1 MQTTILNFFDKNEVF
16 ERDEEGTCKLIHF
29 FRSFLDKFKEDLSE
43 EEMRV
48 EEEVRM
54 YQEKVMGVSIYVK
67 SPFVN
72 YLHIHVG
79 NNIHGIKYQIFEQ
92 TLYFH
97 LHIYGPN
104 KHVEIESWLDSHIR
118 ELIRVTRENREVSTF
133 LNEIVRK
140 MKEEREWMCN
150 SLSLG
155 EYVQNQVKKYIIS
168 NDDKKLSFYTDCMI
182 MNTRICYMIKKD
194 NYQFTIY
201 QSYSNEQYHT
211 YFKKNEEEAIQRGN
225 FEKNSKE
232 LENYVY
238 EILKILFF
246 V

>member
-1 MQTTILNFFDKNEVF
+1 MQNFFDKNEVF

-29 FRSFLDKFKEDLSE
+29 FRSFLDKFKEDLSKE
-43 EEMRV
+43 GMTT

-54 YQEKVMGVSIYVK
+54 YEERVMGVSIYVK
-67 SPFVN
+67 SPFIN

-97 LHIYGPN
+97 LHIYGPS
-104 KHVEIESWLDSHIR
+104 KHEEIESWLENHVR

-140 MKEEREWMCN
+140 VKEEREIMYK

-155 EYVQNQVKKYIIS
+155 EYIQNKVKKYIIA
-168 NDDKKLSFYTDCMI
+168 DDDEKLSFYTDCMI
-182 MNTRICYMIKKD
+182 MNTRICYMIK
-194 NYQFTIY
+194 NGPYQFTVY
-201 QSYSNEQYHT
+201 QSYSNEEYHT
-211 YFKKNEEEAIQRGN
+211 YFKKNEEEEIQRGN
-225 FEKNSKE
+225 FKKNSEE
-232 LENYVY
+232 LENYIR
-238 EILKILFF
+238 ETLKILFF

>member
-1 MQTTILNFFDKNEVF
+1 MQNFFDKNEVF
-16 ERDEEGTCKLIHF
+16 KRDEEGTCKLIHF
-29 FRSFLDKFKEDLSE
+29 FRSFLDKFKEDLSMEGMTIE
-43 EEMRV
+43 EEI
-48 EEEVRM
+48 RM
-54 YQEKVMGVSIYVK
+54 YEERVMGVSIYVK

-97 LHIYGPN
+97 LHIYGPS
-104 KHVEIESWLDSHIR
+104 KHEEIESWLDNYVR

-140 MKEEREWMCN
+140 VKEEIEMIYQ
-150 SLSLG
+150 SLSFG
-155 EYVQNQVKKYIIS
+155 EYIQKRVKKYIIT
-168 NDDKKLSFYTDCMI
+168 DDDDEKLSFYTDSMI

-201 QSYSNEQYHT
+201 QSYSNEEYHT
-211 YFKKNEEEAIQRGN
+211 YFKKNEEEPIQRGN
-225 FEKNSKE
+225 FKKNSEE
-232 LENYVY
+232 LEKYVN

>member
-54 YQEKVMGVSIYVK
+54 YEERVMGVSIYVK
-67 SPFVN
+67 SPFIN
-72 YLHIHVG
+72 NIHIHVG
-79 NNIHGIKYQIFEQ
+79 NNINGVKYQIFEQ

-140 MKEEREWMCN
+140 VKEERDSMYR
-150 SLSLG
+150 SLSF
-155 EYVQNQVKKYIIS
+155 EKYIEDKVKKYIIS
-168 NDDKKLSFYTDCMI
+168 DDDDKISFYTDCMI

-194 NYQFTIY
+194 NYHFTIY
-201 QSYSNEQYHT
+201 QSYSNEEYHT
-211 YFKKNEEEAIQRGN
+211 YFKKNEEEVIQRGN
-225 FEKNSKE
+225 FKKNSIE